1 MNESQLVFGILVV
14 ITMLLIAILIRK
26 NPETSSNQ
34 EYIKLFQ
41 SIETNLK
48 NGLSELRAE
57 LRVVSTENRR
67 EIQDS
72 FKNQQDTLLKRISEN
87 SAIHIQQLNSFK
99 TALSELSEK
108 LINNSNDFKESVSN
122 ALQVSNESQN
132 KKQDEFRDKTVLKL
146 ESFEETIK
154 KDAQLNRQELK
165 TNLTS
170 FEEKFNI
177 GIKEFNEQLRLQ
189 FIDANKKQDDFSDKT
204 VLKLDGFEETIK
216 KDAQL
221 NRQELKT
228 NLTSFEEKF
237 NGGIR
242 EFNEQLRLQF
252 SDLNKQQSEA
262 NLQSKNSILEIK
274 QTIDTQLK
282 AIREDNNTKL
292 NEMRQ
297 TVDEKLHDTL
307 EKRLGESFKL
317 VNDQL
322 EQVYKGLGEM
332 QKLAIGVG
340 DLKKVLSNVKARG
353 ILGEYQLGNI
363 LEQILS
369 PDQYAVNVA
378 TKQGSRANVEFAVK
392 LPGKSD
398 EKIVWLPIDSKFPL
412 ESYQALLSAWDEG
425 NIVNIDAAQKL
436 LLKTVESFAKDISTK
451 YIDPPHTTDF
461 AIMFLPIESLYAE
474 ILRHP
479 ELFERLQRTYR
490 ITITGPTTLS
500 ALLNSLS
507 MGFRT
512 LAVQKRSS
520 EVWKVLAEVKS
531 EFIKYSEQL
540 ATVHRHIN
548 SASTTLE
555 SLQTTRTKAL
565 ERKLRGVEVMDLH
578 NDNISVPLLEDD

>member
-436 LLKTVESFAKDISTK
+436 LLKTVESFAK
-451 YIDPPHTTDF
+451 
-461 AIMFLPIESLYAE
+461 E
-474 ILRHP
+474 IRNL
-479 ELFERLQRTYR
+479 
-490 ITITGPTTLS
+490 
-500 ALLNSLS
+500 
-507 MGFRT
+507 
-512 LAVQKRSS
+512 V
-520 EVWKVLAEVKS
+520 
-531 EFIKYSEQL
+531 
-540 ATVHRHIN
+540 
-548 SASTTLE
+548 
-555 SLQTTRTKAL
+555 
-565 ERKLRGVEVMDLH
+565 
-578 NDNISVPLLEDD
+578 